1 MLKFKKIQTKILVM
15 LLPIII
21 AAMAI
26 LTIISGMQ
34 SYKQIQEQSR
44 QTMLETLTSQEA
56 EIDKKMNAIKAQT
69 EMFARSVESTYK
81 TTSIDE
87 YMKVAST
94 ALFDNEM
101 VRGIGIWFEPNVY
114 DASNEYMGPYCFKDG
129 DKATVTYEYSNA
141 DYNYFKQDYYTKTKN
156 TKDPVIIDPYYDEAS
171 KSIMSTCSMAM
182 YDGDKYIGCVTLDI
196 SIQSIKDLIGKLV
209 VGKKGSAILL
219 STSGV
224 YIGGV
229 SNDKINKKVNI
240 SADSNK
246 SLVALGKE
254 IIANPKGESTY
265 TTSSGSKMYVYY
277 CTGEDTGWHLAIQIP
292 ASELDS
298 PVQDLVRNLIIV
310 SVIALII
317 VTLFV
322 IVLIRL
328 LAKEIVGVKDFAAG
342 LAKGDFT
349 TDPIRVKGVD
359 EIGVMSDSLNQMY
372 NSNKD
377 VITNISNHAEEI
389 SESSQKLGVSAE
401 KLAEEFEN
409 ISGYINN
416 VNDETMNM
424 SAATEEVNAS
434 AEEVNATA
442 QVLAGEAAQSLQQ
455 SREIKERAK
464 KIGEE
469 SQASYES
476 ANSLSH
482 EFQSK
487 LTISIENA
495 KVVSSIGELADAIA
509 SIADEINLLSLN
521 ASIEAARAGEQGKG
535 FAVVAM
541 EIGKLATETSSS
553 VEKIQETITTV
564 QAAFNDLTD
573 NAKCILEFIDGTV
586 APDYDKFVKI
596 GEQYSLDAQAFS
608 DISSNISEMT
618 DNIHKVMSEVSMA
631 IQSIAQSSQETA
643 DMSGNVM
650 ESVNKVSGTVTEVH
664 QMSDVQNTI
673 ADGLE
678 EVVSHFKLK

>member
-1 MLKFKKIQTKILVM
+1 MKFKKIQTKILAT
-15 LLPIII
+15 LLPVII

-26 LTIISGMQ
+26 LTILSGMQ

-44 QTMLETLTSQEA
+44 QTMIQTLASQDA
-56 EIDKKMNAIKAQT
+56 QINDKMNAIKAQAQ
-69 EMFARSVESTYK
+69 MFARSVESTYK
-81 TTSIDE
+81 TTSIDD
-87 YMKVAST
+87 YMKMTST
-94 ALFDNEM
+94 AMFNNDM
-101 VRGIGIWFEPNVY
+101 VRGMGIWFAPNAY
-114 DASNEYMGPYCFKDG
+114 DPSQEYMGPYCYKDG
-129 DKATVTYEYSNA
+129 DKAAVTYDYSNA
-141 DYNYFKQDYYTKTKN
+141 DYDYFKQEYYTKTQDS
-156 TKDPVIIDPYYDEAS
+156 KDPIITDPYYDATS
-171 KSIMSTCSMAM
+171 KSIMSTCAVAM
-182 YDGDKYIGCVTLDI
+182 YDGDKYIGCITVDV
-196 SIQSIKDLIGKLV
+196 SIQTIKDMVGKIV
-209 VGKKGSAILL
+209 VGNKGSAFLL

-224 YIGGV
+224 YLGGV
-229 SNDKINKKVNI
+229 SNKKISKGVNI

-246 SLVALGKE
+246 SLVDLGKK
-254 IIANPKGESTY
+254 ILDKSYGDSTY

-277 CTGEDTGWHLAIQIP
+277 CTSKETGWHLAIQIP
-292 ASELDS
+292 SSELEG
-298 PVQDLVRNLIIV
+298 PVQELVRNLIIV
-310 SVIALII
+310 SILALLI

-322 IVLIRL
+322 IILIKI

-349 TDPIRVKGVD
+349 TKPIKVKGVD
-359 EIGVMSDSLNQMY
+359 EIGVMSDSLNKMY

-377 VITNISNHAEEI
+377 VITNISNHADEI
-389 SESSQKLGVSAE
+389 SNSSQKLGMSAE
-401 KLAEEFEN
+401 KLAQEFEN

-442 QVLAGEAAQSLQQ
+442 QVLAGEAAQSLEQ
-455 SREIKERAK
+455 SKEIKERAK

-476 ANSLSH
+476 ASTLSQ

-487 LTISIENA
+487 LTVSIENA

-509 SIADEINLLSLN
+509 DIADEINLLSLN

-553 VEKIQETITTV
+553 VEKIQGTITTV
-564 QAAFNDLTD
+564 QDAFNDLTD
-573 NAKCILEFIDGTV
+573 NAKSILEFIDGTV
-586 APDYDKFVKI
+586 TPDYDKFVKI
-596 GEQYSLDAQAFS
+596 AEQYSADAQSFS

-618 DNIHKVMSEVSMA
+618 ENIHKVMNEVSLA
-631 IQSIAQSSQETA
+631 IQSIAESSQETA

-650 ESVNKVSGTVTEVH
+650 DSVNKVSGTVTEVH
-664 QMSDVQNTI
+664 QMSDAQNSI
-673 ADGLE
+673 AGGLE